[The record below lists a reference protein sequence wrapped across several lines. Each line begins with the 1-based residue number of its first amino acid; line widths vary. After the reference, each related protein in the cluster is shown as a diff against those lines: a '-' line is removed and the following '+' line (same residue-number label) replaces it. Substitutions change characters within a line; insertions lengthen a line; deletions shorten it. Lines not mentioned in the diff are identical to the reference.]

1 MSSFKKANC
10 LEDSTKRAELH
21 LAAYV
26 AEHNISY
33 NAMEHFPKVIQ
44 KMCLDC
50 DSEIANNIKCGHTK
64 CSVLVKNVMGKQN
77 EINVI
82 QILKTSKFSLIID
95 ESTDQSCTKHLALVC
110 RYFDGKR

>member
-44 KMCLDC
+44 KMCSDC
-50 DSEIANNIKCGHTK
+50 DSEIAKNIKCGHTK

-82 QILKTSKFSLIID
+82 QILETSKFSLIID